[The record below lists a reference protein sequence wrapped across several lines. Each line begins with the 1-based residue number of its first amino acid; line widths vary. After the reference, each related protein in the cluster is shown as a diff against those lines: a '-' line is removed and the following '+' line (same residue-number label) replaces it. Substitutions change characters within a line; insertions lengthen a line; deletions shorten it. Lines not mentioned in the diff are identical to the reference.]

1 MQATRCGQAVDAPY
15 NWLHMTNNSQDALLI
30 DGVTKSYGK
39 LQALKGVSFAIKP
52 GEFFGLLGPNGAGK
66 STLISIIAGLAHM
79 DSGRVA
85 VMGHDTVRDFR
96 TARRKLGVVPQEL
109 VFDPFFKVVEML
121 RIQAGYYG
129 CGREVWPWI
138 DEMLVRLELDDKRN
152 TSMRAL
158 SGGMKRRV
166 LIAQALVHKPPVV
179 ILDEPTAGVDVEL
192 RRTLWAFMRDLHA
205 KGTTVVLTTHYLE
218 EAQEMCE
225 RIAILDHGEI
235 QALEPTT
242 QLLARHPFRFLRIKL
257 AEGSALPS
265 ELQALVASEKA
276 GTVELKLETAKHP
289 IGSVFE
295 ALRRAGIAIEDVHT
309 REPDLEDIFVELTQ

>member
-1 MQATRCGQAVDAPY
+1 MQATRCGQAVAAPY
-15 NWLHMTNNSQDALLI
+15 NSPHMTNNSQDALLI

-96 TARRKLGVVPQEL
+96 TARRKLGVVPQAL

-138 DEMLVRLELDDKRN
+138 DEMLERLELDDKRN

-289 IGSVFE
+289 IGSVFD